1 MVAIKNE
8 HITKIRKKLDKV
20 DIKLLNAIK
29 ERSVLV
35 DQILSFK
42 KNKTEIIDRKRINFI
57 LKRIKKYSIKK
68 KMDPVVTTNIWR
80 VMIKSFINYEFKK
93 FNKK

>member
-8 HITKIRKKLDKV
+8 HITKIRKKLDKL

-35 DQILSFK
+35 DQILAFK
-42 KNKTEIIDRKRINFI
+42 KKQN
-57 LKRIKKYSIKK
+57 
-68 KMDPVVTTNIWR
+68 
-80 VMIKSFINYEFKK
+80 
-93 FNKK
+93 

>member
-8 HITKIRKKLDKV
+8 HITKIRKKLDKL

-35 DQILSFK
+35 DQILAFK